1 MVINN
6 QSLKTHEKTFIGI
19 LGSEPNTIS
28 SLDATESTFI
38 IIIFFPSISALFFW
52 ALILHLL
59 CNEGIVLTNT
69 SLHNTAYIPMKY
81 PHPFY

>member
-38 IIIFFPSISALFFW
+38 IIIFFLQFQPFFS
-52 ALILHLL
+52 
-59 CNEGIVLTNT
+59 G
-69 SLHNTAYIPMKY
+69 P
-81 PHPFY
+81 